1 MALSNVKKE
10 EKKKVSTND
19 GRQNFFSAPHA
30 TCSWQGSIVPNPK
43 IGNTWA
49 GPELGVLKR
58 HLFLNA

>member
-1 MALSNVKKE
+1 MALSNAKK

-58 HLFLNA
+58 QLFLNA